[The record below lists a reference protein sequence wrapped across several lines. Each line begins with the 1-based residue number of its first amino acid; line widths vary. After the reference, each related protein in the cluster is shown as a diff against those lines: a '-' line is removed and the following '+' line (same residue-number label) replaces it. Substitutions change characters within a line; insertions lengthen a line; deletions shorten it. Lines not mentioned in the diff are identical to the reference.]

1 MCKCKCK
8 WVCLFLYALLKAYL
22 KYVWLENVAIVFVVI
37 IVVIVGTA
45 KNDDTT
51 RASTHKHMF

>member
-1 MCKCKCK
+1 M
-8 WVCLFLYALLKAYL
+8 FLYALLKAYL
-22 KYVWLENVAIVFVVI
+22 KYVWLKNVAIVFVVI
-37 IVVIVGTA
+37 IVVIVRTA